1 MPISQFPFGSTTSLV
16 RALRQ
21 RKVSSLDLLN
31 AYLARIDE
39 VNPTINA
46 VVVQDRRAARAQAR
60 KADEEALRGAWRGP
74 LHGLPMTVKEAFD
87 LKGRPTTMGYPSMTG
102 NVAKEDALAVQRLK
116 AAGAIVFGKSNVP
129 LNNGDIQT
137 YNAVYG
143 VTNNPWDV
151 TRGAGGSSGGG
162 AAAMAAGLAGL
173 EYGSDIGGSIRVP
186 AAYCG
191 VYGHKSTWGIV
202 PKRGHQLART
212 PVTEADLGS
221 LGPIAR
227 SAEDLKLA
235 LQVTIGPDVLTSSGV
250 RYALP
255 SAPKKS
261 IKEMRIAVWLDD
273 PMAPVDDSVKAPIA
287 AAAEAL
293 RKAGAKVDFKARP
306 AFDVQQAH
314 HTFMVLL
321 AAQAYTR
328 RLDFPQIQAMSAQ
341 LSPSD
346 NSPMA
351 MHLRLA
357 TQSFKQHFD
366 AQQQRETLRWAWHH
380 FFQKY
385 DVMLAPSTTTAA
397 FVHDHSEP
405 ATNRV
410 LTVNGRDTDYFA
422 QLFWAGLPVCS
433 LLPATAAP
441 VGFTSEGLP
450 VGLQIIGPEMGDF
463 KTIWV
468 ASELERL
475 VGGFQVPTGLT
486 PN

>member
-1 MPISQFPFGSTTSLV
+1 MPIAQFPFGSATSLV

-21 RKVSSLDLLN
+21 HKISSLDLLN
-31 AYLARIDE
+31 AYLARIDKL
-39 VNPTINA
+39 NPSINA

-60 KADEEALRGAWRGP
+60 KADEDAARGAWHGP

-87 LKGRPTTMGYPSMTG
+87 LKGHPTTMGYPSMTG
-102 NVAKEDALAVQRLK
+102 NMAKEDALVVQRLK

-129 LNNGDIQT
+129 LNNGDFQT

-143 VTNNPWDV
+143 TTNNPWDI

-173 EYGSDIGGSIRVP
+173 EYGSDLGGSIRNP

-202 PKRGHQLART
+202 PKRGHQLTRT
-212 PVTEADLGS
+212 PVAEADLGS
-221 LGPIAR
+221 IGPIAR
-227 SAEDLKLA
+227 SAADLKLA
-235 LQVTIGPDVLTSSGV
+235 LQITLGPDLLTASGTHH
-250 RYALP
+250 ALP
-255 SAPKKS
+255 AAPKS
-261 IKEMRIAVWLDD
+261 LRDIRVAVWLDD
-273 PMAPVDDSVKAPIA
+273 AMAPVDDAVKAPIA

-328 RLDFPQIQAMSAQ
+328 RLDFAQIKAMSEQ
-341 LSPSD
+341 LSPTDTSL
-346 NSPMA
+346 A
-351 MHLRLA
+351 AIHLRLA

-366 AQQQRETLRWAWHH
+366 AQQHRETLRWAWHN
-380 FFQKY
+380 FFQSY
-385 DVMLAPSTTTAA
+385 DVVLAPCTTTAA
-397 FVHDHSEP
+397 FPHDHTEP
-405 ATNRV
+405 VANRR
-410 LTVNGRDTDYFA
+410 LTVNGQPTDYFA
-422 QLFWAGLPVCS
+422 QLFWAGLAVCP

-441 VGFTSEGLP
+441 VGFTPGGLP

-468 ASELERL
+468 AGQLERL
-475 VGGFQVPTGLT
+475 LGGFQAPPGLAAQ
-486 PN
+486 

>member
-1 MPISQFPFGSTTSLV
+1 MPISQFPYGSATALA

-21 RKVSSLDLLN
+21 RQVSALDLLN
-31 AYLARIDE
+31 AYLSRIDKL
-39 VNPTINA
+39 NPAINA

-60 KADEEALRGAWRGP
+60 MADDEAARGVWRGP

-87 LKGRPTTMGYPSMTG
+87 LKGHATTMGYPSMTH
-102 NVAKEDALAVQRLK
+102 NRASADALVVQRLK

-129 LNNGDIQT
+129 LNNGDFQT

-143 VTNNPWDV
+143 ATNNPWDV
-151 TRGAGGSSGGG
+151 ARGAGGSSGGG
-162 AAAMAAGLAGL
+162 AAAIAAGLAGL
-173 EYGSDIGGSIRVP
+173 EYGSDLGGSLRNP

-202 PKRGHQLART
+202 PKRGHQLTRT
-212 PVTEADLGS
+212 PAAEADLGS
-221 LGPIAR
+221 IGPIAR
-227 SAEDLKLA
+227 SAADLKLA
-235 LQVTIGPDVLTSSGV
+235 LQATMGPDLLTASGM
-250 RYALP
+250 RYLLP
-255 SAPKKS
+255 AAPKSLKD
-261 IKEMRIAVWLDD
+261 IRVAVWLDD
-273 PMAPVDDSVKAPIA
+273 AMAPVDDVVKAPIA

-306 AFDVQQAH
+306 AFDVRQAH

-328 RLDFPQIQAMSAQ
+328 RMDFAQLKAMSEQ

-346 NSPMA
+346 NSTAA

-366 AQQQRETLRWAWHH
+366 AQQQRESLRWAWYD

-385 DVMLAPSTTTAA
+385 DVVLAPSTTTAA
-397 FVHDHSEP
+397 FLHDHSEP
-405 ATNRV
+405 VTNRV
-410 LTVNGRDTDYFA
+410 LMVNGQATDYFA
-422 QLFWAGLPVCS
+422 QLFWAGLAVCP

-441 VGFTSEGLP
+441 VGFTPDGLP

-468 ASELERL
+468 ASQLERL
-475 VGGFQVPTGLT
+475 LGGFQAPPLT
-486 PN
+486 I

>member
-1 MPISQFPFGSTTSLV
+1 MPISPFPYGSATSMA

-21 RKVSSLDLLN
+21 RKVSALDLLN
-31 AYLARIDE
+31 AYLDRVDT
-39 VNPTINA
+39 VNPAINA

-60 KADEEALRGAWRGP
+60 KADEEAARGAWRGP

-87 LKGRPTTMGYPSMTG
+87 LKGHATTIGYPSMTG
-102 NVAKEDALAVQRLK
+102 NIAAQDALAVQRLK

-143 VTNNPWDV
+143 TTNNPWDL

-162 AAAMAAGLAGL
+162 AAAMAAGLAAL
-173 EYGSDIGGSIRVP
+173 EYGSDIGGSIRGP

-191 VYGHKSTWGIV
+191 VYGHKSSWGIV

-212 PVTEADLGS
+212 PMAEADLGA

-227 SAEDLKLA
+227 SADDLA
-235 LQVTIGPDVLTSSGV
+235 LALKATIGPDLLTASGV
-250 RYALP
+250 RYVLP
-255 SAPKKS
+255 AAPKSLKGL
-261 IKEMRIAVWLDD
+261 RVAVWLDD
-273 PMAPVDDSVKAPIA
+273 PLAPVDDAVQAPIK

-306 AFDVQQAH
+306 AFDAQQAH
-314 HTFMVLL
+314 RTFMVLL

-328 RLDFPQIQAMSAQ
+328 RPDFAQLKAMSEQ
-341 LSPSD
+341 LSATD
-346 NSPMA
+346 TSPTA

-366 AQQQRETLRWAWHH
+366 AQQQREALRWAWHD
-380 FFQKY
+380 FFQRY
-385 DVMLAPSTTTAA
+385 DVMLTPVTTTAA
-397 FVHDHSEP
+397 FKHDHSEP

-410 LTVNGRDTDYFA
+410 LNVNGQTTDYFA
-422 QLFWAGLPVCS
+422 QLFWAGLAVCP

-441 VGFTSEGLP
+441 VGLTPEGLP
-450 VGLQIIGPEMGDF
+450 VGLQVLGPEMADL

-468 ASELERL
+468 AGQLERL
-475 VGGFQVPTGLT
+475 LGGFVAPPCL

>member
-1 MPISQFPFGSTTSLV
+1 MPIPQFPFGSATALV

-31 AYLARIDE
+31 AYLARIDR
-39 VNPTINA
+39 VNPAINA

-60 KADEEALRGAWRGP
+60 KADDEAARGVWRGP

-87 LKGRPTTMGYPSMTG
+87 LKGHPTTIGYPSMVG
-102 NVAKEDALAVQRLK
+102 NLATQDAVAVQRLK

-143 VTNNPWDV
+143 TTNNPWDLS
-151 TRGAGGSSGGG
+151 RGAGGSSGGG

-173 EYGSDIGGSIRVP
+173 EYGSDIGGSIRNP

-202 PKRGHQLART
+202 PKRGHQLARA
-212 PVTEADLGS
+212 PVAEADLGV
-221 LGPIAR
+221 LGPLAR
-227 SAEDLKLA
+227 SANDLKLA
-235 LQVTIGPDVLTSSGV
+235 MQATIGPDLLTASGV
-250 RYALP
+250 RYVMPA
-255 SAPKKS
+255 APKTLKGL
-261 IKEMRIAVWLDD
+261 RVAVWLDD
-273 PMAPVDDSVKAPIA
+273 ALAPVDAAVQAPIA

-293 RKAGAKVDFKARP
+293 RKAGAKLDFKARP
-306 AFDVQQAH
+306 RFDPQQAH
-314 HTFMVLL
+314 HTYMVLL

-328 RLDFPQIQAMSAQ
+328 RPDFAQLKALSEQ

-346 NSPMA
+346 DSPMA

-357 TQSFKQHFD
+357 TQGFKQHFD
-366 AQQQRETLRWAWHH
+366 AQQQRETLRWAWHD
-380 FFQKY
+380 FFQIY
-385 DVMLAPSTTTAA
+385 DVLLAPSTTTAA

-405 ATNRV
+405 IANRV

-422 QLFWAGLPVCS
+422 QLFWAGLAVCP
-433 LLPATAAP
+433 LLPATSAP
-441 VGFTSEGLP
+441 VGLTPEGLP
-450 VGLQIIGPEMGDF
+450 VGLQVIGPEMGDF

-468 ASELERL
+468 AGELERL
-475 VGGFQVPTGLT
+475 LGGFQAPPGL
-486 PN
+486 

>member
-1 MPISQFPFGSTTSLV
+1 MPIAQFPFGSATSLV

-21 RKVSSLDLLN
+21 NKVSSVDLLN
-31 AYLARIDE
+31 AYLARIDKL
-39 VNPTINA
+39 NPSINA

-60 KADEEALRGAWRGP
+60 KADEEAARGAWRGP

-87 LKGRPTTMGYPSMTG
+87 LKGHPTTMGYPSMAA
-102 NVAKEDALAVQRLK
+102 NMAQEDALVVQRLK

-129 LNNGDIQT
+129 LNNGDFQT
-137 YNAVYG
+137 YNIVYG
-143 VTNNPWDV
+143 TTNNPWDL

-173 EYGSDIGGSIRVP
+173 EYGSDLGGSIRNP

-212 PVTEADLGS
+212 PVAEADLGS
-221 LGPIAR
+221 IGPIAR
-227 SAEDLKLA
+227 SAADLKLA
-235 LQVTIGPDVLTSSGV
+235 LQITLGPDLLTASGT

-255 SAPKKS
+255 AAPKSLKD
-261 IKEMRIAVWLDD
+261 IRVAVWLDD
-273 PMAPVDDSVKAPIA
+273 AMAPVDDAVKAPIA

-328 RLDFPQIQAMSAQ
+328 RLDFAQIKAMNEQ
-341 LSPSD
+341 LSPTD
-346 NSPMA
+346 NSMAA

-357 TQSFKQHFD
+357 TQSYKQHFD
-366 AQQQRETLRWAWHH
+366 AQQHREVLRWAWHS
-380 FFQKY
+380 FFQRY
-385 DVMLAPSTTTAA
+385 DVLLAPCTTTAA
-397 FVHDHSEP
+397 FKHDHSEP
-405 ATNRV
+405 AVNRV
-410 LTVNGRDTDYFA
+410 LRVNGRSTDYFA
-422 QLFWAGLPVCS
+422 QLFWAGLAVCP

-441 VGFTSEGLP
+441 IGLTSEGLP
-450 VGLQIIGPEMGDF
+450 VGLQIIGPEMGDL

-468 ASELERL
+468 AGQLESL
-475 VGGFQVPTGLT
+475 LGGFQAPPGL
-486 PN
+486 PDQ

>member
-1 MPISQFPFGSTTSLV
+1 MPIPQFPFGSATSLV

-21 RKVSSLDLLN
+21 RKVSSLDLLD
-31 AYLARIDE
+31 AYLKRIDK
-39 VNPTINA
+39 VNPAINA

-60 KADEEALRGAWRGP
+60 KADEEAARGVWRGP

-87 LKGRPTTMGYPSMTG
+87 LKGHPTTIGYPSMRG
-102 NVAKEDALAVQRLK
+102 NIAKADALAVQRLK

-129 LNNGDIQT
+129 LNNGDFQT
-137 YNAVYG
+137 YNALYG
-143 VTNNPWDV
+143 TTNNPWDV
-151 TRGAGGSSGGG
+151 SRGAGGSSGGG

-173 EYGSDIGGSIRVP
+173 EYGSDIGGSIRNP

-191 VYGHKSTWGIV
+191 VYGHKTSWGIV

-212 PVTEADLGS
+212 PAAEADLGA
-221 LGPIAR
+221 LGPLAR
-227 SAEDLKLA
+227 SADDLKLA
-235 LQVTIGPDVLTSSGV
+235 LKVTLGPDLLTAGGMRYVLP
-250 RYALP
+250 A
-255 SAPKKS
+255 APKS
-261 IKEMRIAVWLDD
+261 LKEMRIAVWLDD
-273 PMAPVDDSVKAPIA
+273 AMAPVDDAVKAPIA

-306 AFDVQQAH
+306 AFDMQLAH

-328 RLDFPQIQAMSAQ
+328 RLDFAQLKAMSEQ

-346 NSPMA
+346 NSPTA

-366 AQQQRETLRWAWHH
+366 AQQQREALRWAWHD
-380 FFQKY
+380 FFQRY
-385 DVMLAPSTTTAA
+385 DVLLAPSTTTAA
-397 FVHDHSEP
+397 FPHDHSEP

-410 LTVNGRDTDYFA
+410 LTVNGKPTDYFA
-422 QLFWAGLPVCS
+422 QLFWAGLAVCP

-441 VGFTSEGLP
+441 VGFTPEGLP

-463 KTIWV
+463 KTIWI
-468 ASELERL
+468 ASQLERL
-475 VGGFQVPTGLT
+475 LGDFQAPPGL
-486 PN
+486 PNC

>member
-1 MPISQFPFGSTTSLV
+1 
-16 RALRQ
+16 
-21 RKVSSLDLLN
+21 
-31 AYLARIDE
+31 
-39 VNPTINA
+39 
-46 VVVQDRRAARAQAR
+46 
-60 KADEEALRGAWRGP
+60 
-74 LHGLPMTVKEAFD
+74 
-87 LKGRPTTMGYPSMTG
+87 
-102 NVAKEDALAVQRLK
+102 
-116 AAGAIVFGKSNVP
+116 VP
-129 LNNGDIQT
+129 VNNGDIQT
-137 YNAVYG
+137 YNAVFG
-143 VTNNPWDV
+143 VTNNPWDL

-162 AAAMAAGLAGL
+162 AAAMAAGLSGL

-212 PVTEADLGS
+212 PVAEADLGS

-227 SAEDLKLA
+227 SADDLKLA
-235 LQVTIGPDVLTSSGV
+235 LQATLGPDALTGSGV

-255 SAPKKS
+255 AAPKS
-261 IKEMRIAVWLDD
+261 LQGMRIAVWLDD
-273 PMAPVDDSVKAPIA
+273 PMAPVDDAVKAPIA

-314 HTFMVLL
+314 NTFMVLL
-321 AAQAYTR
+321 AAQAYSR
-328 RLDFPQIQAMSAQ
+328 RLDFPQIKAMSEK

-351 MHLRLA
+351 LHLRLA

-366 AQQQRETLRWAWHH
+366 AQQQREVLRWAWHH

-385 DVMLAPSTTTAA
+385 DVMLAPNTTTAA

-405 ATNRV
+405 VTNRV
-410 LTVNGRDTDYFA
+410 LTVNGRQTDYFA

-433 LLPATAAP
+433 LLPSTAAP
-441 VGFTSEGLP
+441 VGFTTEGLP
-450 VGLQIIGPEMGDF
+450 VGLQIIGPEMGDL

-468 ASELERL
+468 ASQLERL
-475 VGGFQVPTGLT
+475 VGGFQVPTGLAAI
-486 PN
+486 